1 VTGLFAILLFA
12 AIVATYFLPF
22 IVACRHHK
30 RNAAAIGMLNFF
42 LGWTFLGWV
51 IALIWAFKV
60 DAVDVYRT
68 HRADAVIHAEAEY
81 DMVGRRIDGSG
92 KSS

>member
-1 VTGLFAILLFA
+1 MTGFVAILLVV

-22 IVACRHHK
+22 ITACRRHK

-51 IALIWAFKV
+51 IALVWAYV
-60 DAVDVYRT
+60 EDRP
-68 HRADAVIHAEAEY
+68 
-81 DMVGRRIDGSG
+81 
-92 KSS
+92 